1 MEILK
6 INENK
11 KEFLDLLLLG
21 DEEEKMIDKY
31 LENGEL
37 FALYDDDLKS
47 VCVITSLKDSYEI
60 KNIATY
66 PKYQR
71 QGYGQELI
79 KFIIDYCKNK
89 NKFTRIYVGTGDFE
103 KTISFYEKC
112 GFKKS
117 HKIDN
122 FFVDNYSEPIFE
134 DGKQLIDMIYLKM
147 DFYKKFEK

>member
-6 INENK
+6 IEENK
-11 KEFLDLLLLG
+11 KKFLDLLLLA

-31 LENGEL
+31 LENSEL

-47 VCVITSLKDSYEI
+47 VCVISSLKNSYEI

-66 PKYQR
+66 PSYQK
-71 QGYGQELI
+71 QGYGQKLI
-79 KFIIDYCKNK
+79 EFVIDYCKNK
-89 NKFTRIYVGTGDFE
+89 NQFTKIYVGTGDCE
-103 KTISFYEKC
+103 KIIKFYEKC

-117 HKIDN
+117 HKISN
-122 FFVDNYSEPIFE
+122 FFVDNYSKPMFE

-147 DFYKKFEK
+147 DL